1 MTIHEKYGL
10 KTDVKSVKER
20 LFGGHFSYARFLI
33 GYIEKHEGISEYDSV
48 TAVDFCGRWSEI
60 KDADLALLCSLA
72 EKGERYEK
80 AVKALWAQE
89 VIKHGKV
96 DSFIENWEKSL
107 HSAKIEACVQIITE
121 AEGE

>member
-80 AVKALWAQE
+80 AVKANRD
-89 VIKHGKV
+89 KV
-96 DSFIENWEKSL
+96 AKAYSMLVESENVFAE
-107 HSAKIEACVQIITE
+107 IITE